1 MSTTRQRRSRNRVA
15 GAGGELTGPAL
26 EDLLHGYSFFD
37 EPFKNDR
44 ERRECWEKH
53 RNFIMS
59 LQDKPVQG
67 EVFGLSNGIYFAIG
81 TRPAGW
87 WAYNAS
93 GPRLFI
99 SCSNDFCPYFSE
111 CPVAKNIPTEAP
123 DCLICE
129 GEDREGKS
137 FYCGLFKIECVGH
150 DFKIYEPQK
159 ESEIDFLQR
168 HALLS
173 EVELRHIEETKA
185 TNNRAFLGLKGGK
198 KR

>member
-1 MSTTRQRRSRNRVA
+1 MPTTRKRISRGRIN

-59 LQDKPVQG
+59 LQGKPVQG
-67 EVFGLSNGIYFAIG
+67 EVFGLTNGVYFDFF
-81 TRPAGW
+81 TRPAAF
-87 WAYNAS
+87 WAYDS
-93 GPRLFI
+93 PGPRLFI
-99 SCSNDFCPYFSE
+99 SCKNDFCSYFAQ
-111 CPVAKNIPTEAP
+111 CPVAKNIPTEIP
-123 DCLICE
+123 QCIICD

-137 FYCGLFKIECVGH
+137 SFEGIYKIECVGH
-150 DFKIYEPQK
+150 KFQIYEPQK

-173 EVELRHIEETKA
+173 EVELRHIEETKV
-185 TNNRAFLGLKGGK
+185 TNNRP
-198 KR
+198 